1 MIIEQ
6 TLYGYNKGHGLLAS
20 SFPVRPNNDSSLMSV
35 LSDWTGFRDELGEDS
50 YMTFYP
56 LSNGEK
62 YAFAKTWYAHEMERP
77 GCVWTHTLIVDLNDM
92 DRNFDF
98 RVLEDYFRR
107 PKKDEYDFYQHKI
120 KIDTFETRHSNVVFS
135 MFDDTSL
142 LVLYLLLLGNNK
154 NLFFYMDNDQR
165 AYDALCFYLL
175 QYLPLDILK
184 RVSMS
189 TGSVSRRRLGSE
201 DFSIQFTDNSTNISL
216 SNAPWK
222 GKIAKENFTIGLLY
236 IFEQSKR
243 ENDTFPSLM
252 RLFREDIK
260 NEKEKLFAFAMLMKE
275 LDTALNEKVGRNEYA
290 KVLSLLEE
298 YFPKQDEGIR
308 LKSNFLSEKISSLY
322 GNEEDYLFQIASLKS
337 DTFLHPLLTHFAQ
350 RLILLDKNSHNDFVD
365 LVDKIAKIEHP
376 NETACKALL
385 YAIDHMDEEELLSL
399 TNNNWEHIL
408 PLLNNNDRFF
418 ESGIWL
424 RLPAKQ
430 FNEIFLLYYR
440 HSLEFFKH
448 WDELLKK
455 VLASETLTEEKISL
469 QLVMNANDAVKIIFD
484 SANSSQLSVIS
495 HFLLQSCMQKKQ
507 DIFCWLGKQKI
518 INERVENFII
528 HQIDPTAIYV
538 KETQSCSWRALLEAD
553 NGAKSIDF
561 YMYLYILAHN
571 WQDAQS
577 VEMLKHSFYHI
588 YQELSKS
595 KLSIKNWDRISCV
608 TPNRYFIA
616 KWDKCKILS
625 RGLVDYLKD
634 CDVDIE
640 EIRVFSPNK
649 KVNEYL
655 VHHWE
660 KIKNEL

>member
-35 LSDWTGFRDELGEDS
+35 LSDWTGFRNELGEDS

-62 YAFAKTWYAHEMERP
+62 YAFAKTWYAEEMERP
-77 GCVWTHTLIVDLNDM
+77 GCVWTHTLIVDLKEM

-98 RVLEDYFRR
+98 RVLDDYFRR
-107 PKKDEYDFYQHKI
+107 PQKDDYESYQHKI
-120 KIDTFETRHSNVVFS
+120 EIDNFETRNSNVVFH

-142 LVLYLLLLGNNK
+142 LVLYLLLLCNNK
-154 NLFFYMDNDQR
+154 NLFIYMDKAQR
-165 AYDALCFYLL
+165 AYQALCFYLL
-175 QYLPLDILK
+175 QYLPLDMLK
-184 RVSMS
+184 WISLS
-189 TGSVSRRRLGSE
+189 TGSASRRKLGSE
-201 DFSIQFTDNSTNISL
+201 DFSIQFTDNITNISL

-243 ENDTFPSLM
+243 ENDTFPSLI
-252 RLFREDIK
+252 RLFKEDIK
-260 NEKEKLFAFAMLMKE
+260 DEKEKLFAFAMLMKE

-350 RLILLDKNSHNDFVD
+350 RLILLDKNSHNDFVG

-399 TNNNWEHIL
+399 TNHNWEHIL
-408 PLLNNNDRFF
+408 PLLNNNDSFF

-430 FNEIFLLYYR
+430 FNEIFLLYYS
-440 HSLEFFKH
+440 HSLDFFKH

-495 HFLLQSCMQKKQ
+495 PFLLLSCMQKKQ
-507 DIFCWLGKQKI
+507 DIFYWLGKQKI

-571 WQDAQS
+571 WKDAQS

-595 KLSIKNWDRISCV
+595 KLSIKNWDRLSMV

-660 KIKNEL
+660 KNKL

>member
-35 LSDWTGFRDELGEDS
+35 LSDWTGFRNELGEDS

-120 KIDTFETRHSNVVFS
+120 EIDTFETRHSYVVFN

-189 TGSVSRRRLGSE
+189 TGSVSRRKLGSE

-337 DTFLHPLLTHFAQ
+337 DTFLHPLLTHFGQ
-350 RLILLDKNSHNDFVD
+350 RLILLDKNRHNDYVA
-365 LVDKIAKIEHP
+365 LIDKIAKIEHP
-376 NETACKALL
+376 NETACNGLI

-408 PLLNNNDRFF
+408 PLLNNNERFF

-424 RLPAKQ
+424 RLPAEQ
-430 FNEIFLLYYR
+430 FNEIFLLYYS
-440 HSLEFFKH
+440 HSLEFFKL

-469 QLVMNANDAVKIIFD
+469 QLVMNVNDAVKIIFD
-484 SANSSQLSVIS
+484 LANSSQLSVIS
-495 HFLLQSCMQKKQ
+495 PFLLLSCMQKKQ
-507 DIFCWLGKQKI
+507 DFFCWLGKQKI

-571 WQDAQS
+571 WKDAQS

-595 KLSIKNWDRISCV
+595 KLSIKNWDRISWV

-660 KIKNEL
+660 KNKK

>member
-35 LSDWTGFRDELGEDS
+35 LSDWTGFRNELGEDS

-56 LSNGEK
+56 LSDGEK
-62 YAFAKTWYAHEMERP
+62 YAFAKTWYAEEMERP
-77 GCVWTHTLIVDLNDM
+77 GCVWTHTLIVDLKEM

-98 RVLEDYFRR
+98 RVLDDYFRR

-120 KIDTFETRHSNVVFS
+120 EIDNFETRNSNVVFN

-154 NLFFYMDNDQR
+154 NLFIYMDKAQR
-165 AYDALCFYLL
+165 AYQALCFYLL
-175 QYLPLDILK
+175 QYLPLDMLK
-184 RVSMS
+184 WISLS
-189 TGSVSRRRLGSE
+189 TGSAFRRKFGSE
-201 DFSIQFTDNSTNISL
+201 EFSIQFTDNITNISL

-243 ENDTFPSLM
+243 ENDTFPSLI
-252 RLFREDIK
+252 RLFKEDIK
-260 NEKEKLFAFAMLMKE
+260 DEKEKLFAFAMLMKE
-275 LDTALNEKVGRNEYA
+275 LDTALNEKVGEKEYA
-290 KVLSLLEE
+290 DVLSLLEKH
-298 YFPKQDEGIR
+298 FPKQNEGIR

-322 GNEEDYLFQIASLKS
+322 GTEEDYLFQIASLKNDS
-337 DTFLHPLLTHFAQ
+337 FLHPLLTHFTQ
-350 RLILLDKNSHNDFVD
+350 RLMVLDKNSHNAYVD
-365 LVDKIAKIEHP
+365 LMGKIARIEHS
-376 NETACKALL
+376 NETARNALL
-385 YAIDHMDEEELLSL
+385 YAIDHMEEEELLRMV
-399 TNNNWEHIL
+399 NNNWEHIL
-408 PLLNNNDRFF
+408 PLLNNNERFF
-418 ESGIWL
+418 DAGMWL
-424 RLPAKQ
+424 RLSAKQ
-430 FNEIFLLYYR
+430 FNDIFLMYDS
-440 HSLEFFKH
+440 HNFESFKH
-448 WDELLKK
+448 WNELLKK
-455 VLASETLTEEKISL
+455 VLVSETLTGENISS
-469 QLVMNANDAVKIIFD
+469 QLVKNAKDAVKIIFD
-484 SANSSQLSVIS
+484 SANDSHLSIVS
-495 HFLLQSCMQKKQ
+495 PFLLLSCMQKKQ
-507 DIFCWLGKQKI
+507 DFLAWLGKQKN
-518 INERVENFII
+518 INERIENFII

-538 KETQSCSWRALLEAD
+538 KESQSCSWRALLEAD

-571 WQDAQS
+571 WKDAQS

-660 KIKNEL
+660 KNKK

>member
-35 LSDWTGFRDELGEDS
+35 LSDWTGFRNELGEDS

-62 YAFAKTWYAHEMERP
+62 YAFAKTWYAEEMERP
-77 GCVWTHTLIVDLNDM
+77 GCVWTHTLIVDLKEM

-98 RVLEDYFRR
+98 RVLDDYFRR
-107 PKKDEYDFYQHKI
+107 PQKDDYESYQHKI
-120 KIDTFETRHSNVVFS
+120 EIDNFETRNSNVVFN

-142 LVLYLLLLGNNK
+142 LVLYLLLLCNNK
-154 NLFFYMDNDQR
+154 NLFIYMDKAQR
-165 AYDALCFYLL
+165 AYQALCFYLL
-175 QYLPLDILK
+175 QYLPLDMLK
-184 RVSMS
+184 WISLS
-189 TGSVSRRRLGSE
+189 TGSASRRKLGSE
-201 DFSIQFTDNSTNISL
+201 DFSIQFTDNITNISL

-243 ENDTFPSLM
+243 ENDTFPSLI
-252 RLFREDIK
+252 RLFKEDIK
-260 NEKEKLFAFAMLMKE
+260 DEKEKLFAFAMLMKE

-350 RLILLDKNSHNDFVD
+350 RLILLDKNSHNDFVS

-399 TNNNWEHIL
+399 TNHNWEHIL
-408 PLLNNNDRFF
+408 PLLNNNDSFF

-430 FNEIFLLYYR
+430 FNEIFLLYYS
-440 HSLEFFKH
+440 HSLDFFKH

-495 HFLLQSCMQKKQ
+495 PFLLLSCMQKKQ
-507 DIFCWLGKQKI
+507 DIFYWLGKQKI

-571 WQDAQS
+571 WKDAQS

-595 KLSIKNWDRISCV
+595 KLSIKNWDRLSMV

-660 KIKNEL
+660 KNKL

>member
-35 LSDWTGFRDELGEDS
+35 LSDWTGFRNELGEDS

-62 YAFAKTWYAHEMERP
+62 YAFAKTWYAEEMERP
-77 GCVWTHTLIVDLNDM
+77 GCVWTHTLIVDLKEM

-120 KIDTFETRHSNVVFS
+120 EIDTFETRHSYVVFN

-175 QYLPLDILK
+175 QYLPLDMLK
-184 RVSMS
+184 WISLS
-189 TGSVSRRRLGSE
+189 TGSASRRKLGSE
-201 DFSIQFTDNSTNISL
+201 EFSIQFTDNITNISL

-243 ENDTFPSLM
+243 ENDTFPSLI
-252 RLFREDIK
+252 RLFKEDIK
-260 NEKEKLFAFAMLMKE
+260 DEKEKLFAFAMLMKE
-275 LDTALNEKVGRNEYA
+275 LDTALNEKVGEKEYA
-290 KVLSLLEE
+290 DVLSLLEK
-298 YFPKQDEGIR
+298 YFPKQNEGIR

-322 GNEEDYLFQIASLKS
+322 GTEEDNLFQIASLKNDS
-337 DTFLHPLLTHFAQ
+337 FLHPLLTHFTQ
-350 RLILLDKNSHNDFVD
+350 RLMELDKNSHNAYVD
-365 LVDKIAKIEHP
+365 LMGKIARIEHP
-376 NETACKALL
+376 NETARNALL
-385 YAIDHMDEEELLSL
+385 YAVDHMEEEELLRMV
-399 TNNNWEHIL
+399 NNNWEHIL
-408 PLLNNNDRFF
+408 PLLNNNERFF
-418 ESGIWL
+418 DAGMWL
-424 RLPAKQ
+424 RLSAKQ
-430 FNEIFLLYYR
+430 FNDIFLMYDS
-440 HSLEFFKH
+440 HNFESFKH

-455 VLASETLTEEKISL
+455 VLVSETLTGENISS
-469 QLVMNANDAVKIIFD
+469 QLVKNAKDAVKIIFD
-484 SANSSQLSVIS
+484 SANDSHLSIVS
-495 HFLLQSCMQKKQ
+495 PFLLLSCMQKKQ
-507 DIFCWLGKQKI
+507 DFLAWLGKQKN
-518 INERVENFII
+518 INERIENFII

-538 KETQSCSWRALLEAD
+538 KESQSCSWRALLEAD

-571 WQDAQS
+571 WKDAQS

-655 VHHWE
+655 VHNWE
-660 KIKNEL
+660 KNKL

>member
-35 LSDWTGFRDELGEDS
+35 LSDWTGFRNELGEDS

-62 YAFAKTWYAHEMERP
+62 YAFAKTWYAEEMERP
-77 GCVWTHTLIVDLNDM
+77 GCVWTHTLIVDLKEM

-98 RVLEDYFRR
+98 RVLDDYFRR
-107 PKKDEYDFYQHKI
+107 PQKDDYESYQHKI
-120 KIDTFETRHSNVVFS
+120 EIDNFETRNSNVVFN

-142 LVLYLLLLGNNK
+142 LVLYLLLLCNNK
-154 NLFFYMDNDQR
+154 NLFIYMDKAQR
-165 AYDALCFYLL
+165 AYQALCFYLL
-175 QYLPLDILK
+175 QYLPLDMLK
-184 RVSMS
+184 WISLS
-189 TGSVSRRRLGSE
+189 TGSASRRKLGSE
-201 DFSIQFTDNSTNISL
+201 DFSIQFTDNITNISL

-243 ENDTFPSLM
+243 ENDTFPSLI
-252 RLFREDIK
+252 RLFKEDIK
-260 NEKEKLFAFAMLMKE
+260 DEKEKLFAFAMLMKE

-350 RLILLDKNSHNDFVD
+350 RLILLDKNSHNDFVG

-399 TNNNWEHIL
+399 TNHNWEHIL
-408 PLLNNNDRFF
+408 PLLNNNDSFF

-430 FNEIFLLYYR
+430 FNEIFLLYYS
-440 HSLEFFKH
+440 HSLDFFKH

-495 HFLLQSCMQKKQ
+495 PFLLLSCMQKKQ
-507 DIFCWLGKQKI
+507 DIFYWLGKQKI

-571 WQDAQS
+571 WKDAQS

-595 KLSIKNWDRISCV
+595 KLSIKNWDRLSMV

-655 VHHWE
+655 VHYWE
-660 KIKNEL
+660 KNKL